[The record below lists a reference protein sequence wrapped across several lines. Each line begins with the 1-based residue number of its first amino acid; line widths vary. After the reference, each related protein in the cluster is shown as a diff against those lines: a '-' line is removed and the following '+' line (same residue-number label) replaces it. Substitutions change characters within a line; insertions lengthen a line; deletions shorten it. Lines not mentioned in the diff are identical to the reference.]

1 MIKFIKKRLFWKT
14 EQELLQKELDLQRL
28 EIDLNDKYRFLET
41 TLIKEYE
48 EEKSLLKSKENE
60 YLEAIELCKSEL
72 KKLEIEFSKI
82 ESKEQ
87 SLRNEK
93 QKHLNYVINIKERIS
108 KQFKEIAILNKELKL
123 KEQILKE
130 KSKSLVKKRKVVKQ
144 EEDLI
149 ETTIRG
155 KKALIDKFGNFKRWL
170 NKQ

>member
-1 MIKFIKKRLFWKT
+1 MIKEF
-14 EQELLQKELDLQRL
+14 
-28 EIDLNDKYRFLET
+28 
-41 TLIKEYE
+41 E

-72 KKLEIEFSKI
+72 KKLEVEFNKI
-82 ESKEQ
+82 EAKKE

-108 KQFKEIAILNKELKL
+108 KQFKEISILNKELKL

-130 KSKSLVKKRKVVKQ
+130 KAKSLVKKRKVVKQ

-155 KKALIDKFGNFKRWL
+155 RKCLVDKWGNFK
-170 NKQ
+170 KFI

>member
-1 MIKFIKKRLFWKT
+1 MIKFIKKRLFGKT
-14 EQELLQKELDLQRL
+14 EQALLQKELDLQRL

-60 YLEAIELCKSEL
+60 YLEAIKLCQSEL
-72 KKLEIEFSKI
+72 KKLEVEFNKI
-82 ESKEQ
+82 EAKEQ

-130 KSKSLVKKRKVVKQ
+130 KSKSLVKKRKVAKQ

-155 KKALIDKFGNFKRWL
+155 KKALIDKYGNFK
-170 NKQ
+170 KFI